1 MSVAK
6 DICLGGIQKCS
17 LIDFPGKVSCVVF
30 VTGCN
35 FRCPYCHNPELVKNN
50 GSLTILYST
59 S

>member
-35 FRCPYCHNPELVKNN
+35 FRCPYCHNPEL
-50 GSLTILYST
+50 TILYST